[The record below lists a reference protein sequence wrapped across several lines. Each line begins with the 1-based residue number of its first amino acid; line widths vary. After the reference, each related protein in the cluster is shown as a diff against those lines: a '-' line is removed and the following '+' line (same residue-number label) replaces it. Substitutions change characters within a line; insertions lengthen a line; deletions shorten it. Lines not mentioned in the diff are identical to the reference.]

1 MRDADPGRQE
11 KPGVVGQQMEIIAPC
26 FAIPSNVAVPA
37 SYVPRGGR
45 PRKTGYGSF
54 LRKGNVFEVRPNRL
68 RVAEVMEL
76 GNEAVVELFKLSTPY
91 LAEHDRVEFFESGLD
106 WGLVNFDQSGSIAG
120 DVPASRATTF
130 WRQLYE
136 AMLLKM

>member
-68 RVAEVMEL
+68 SVAEVMEL
-76 GNEAVVELFKLSTPY
+76 GNEAVVELFKLSAPY
-91 LAEHDRVEFFESGLD
+91 LAEYDGVEWSRLGFGQLRPIGEHCGRCASLPCD
-106 WGLVNFDQSGSIAG
+106 
-120 DVPASRATTF
+120 DV
-130 WRQLYE
+130 LE
-136 AMLLKM
+136 AAL